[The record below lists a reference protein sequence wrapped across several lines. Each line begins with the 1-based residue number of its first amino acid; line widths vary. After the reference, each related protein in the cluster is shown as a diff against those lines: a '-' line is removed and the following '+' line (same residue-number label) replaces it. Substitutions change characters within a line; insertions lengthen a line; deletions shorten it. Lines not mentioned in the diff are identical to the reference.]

1 LQRVTARSRNSAPD
15 FYGRNEWS
23 HIVSFSN
30 LAIADNQ
37 CIRENIMKTFR
48 LLGALITAAGIA
60 SLTGCVVAPPY
71 AYAPAPAYGYGYAPG
86 YYAAPA
92 VDIGVGVG
100 GYYGHGWRH

>member
-1 LQRVTARSRNSAPD
+1 
-15 FYGRNEWS
+15 
-23 HIVSFSN
+23 
-30 LAIADNQ
+30 
-37 CIRENIMKTFR
+37 MKTIR
-48 LLGALITAAGIA
+48 LFCALIAAVGVA
-60 SLTGCVVAPPY
+60 TLAGCVVAPPY